1 MKIKTRAL
9 LLLWHRWFGIVAA
22 VWLLAMAVTGAVL
35 VFYDELDQMLNPD
48 LHLTQ
53 SRGPVLPVARWVD
66 AAAAYQP
73 QGFVRTLHLPATPQ
87 AAVFVEL
94 GARPHATDPDVD
106 GLTLYLDPYTAEILG
121 ERQHGVLRLDRRHI
135 MNVIYELHLDL
146 LLGPPMLWF
155 LGLVSLLWIIDHVI
169 SFCISFTVL
178 ARWAR
183 SFRIRF
189 AAGGYKTLF
198 DLHRAGG
205 LWIFPVTLMFAVSGL
220 YFNWYDSVVHAVD
233 QVSPLTPRYIFTLPD
248 VEQPLLPTSIDT
260 NIDMAAALAL
270 AASGDAKV
278 DMASFLPEKR
288 VFEVRVFDPRDIDP
302 YGRRLLVI
310 DAVSGKVLSD
320 HHVTEGGAGNVFL
333 AWMYP
338 LHSGKAFG
346 WPGRILVFI
355 CGLIL
360 IGIVLSGV
368 KIMLHKR
375 SVWRQANAAV

>member
-1 MKIKTRAL
+1 MKLKTRTL
-9 LLLWHRWFGIVAA
+9 LLLCHRWFGIVAA

-35 VFYDELDQMLNPD
+35 VFYDELDQLLNPD
-48 LHLTQ
+48 LHTTQ
-53 SRGPVLPVARWVD
+53 SRGIALPVARWVE
-66 AAAAYQP
+66 AVTAYQP
-73 QGFVRTLHLPATPQ
+73 EGFVRAFHLPDTPQ
-87 AAVFVEL
+87 ATVFVEL
-94 GARPHATDPDVD
+94 GARPHATNPEVE
-106 GLTLYLDPYTAEILG
+106 GLTLYLDPYTAEIVG
-121 ERQHGVLRLDRRHI
+121 ERQHDVLRLDRRHI

-155 LGLVSLLWIIDHVI
+155 LGLVSLLWILDHLI
-169 SFCISFTVL
+169 SVCISFTVL

-189 AAGGYKTLF
+189 TAGGYKTLF

-205 LWIFPVTLMFAVSGL
+205 LWIFPVTLMLAVSGL

-233 QVSPLTPRYIFTLPD
+233 KISPVTPRYIFTLPD
-248 VEQPLLPTSIDT
+248 VEQPLLAANIDT
-260 NIDMAAALAL
+260 NIDIATALAL
-270 AASGDAKV
+270 AASGGAKV

-288 VFEVRVFDPRDIDP
+288 VFEVRLFDPRDIDP

-310 DAVSGKVLSD
+310 DATSGKVLSD
-320 HHVTEGGAGNVFL
+320 RHVTEGGAGNVFL

-355 CGLIL
+355 SGVIL
-360 IGIVLSGV
+360 IGIVLTGV

-375 SVWRQANAAV
+375 RVLRQPDVAV